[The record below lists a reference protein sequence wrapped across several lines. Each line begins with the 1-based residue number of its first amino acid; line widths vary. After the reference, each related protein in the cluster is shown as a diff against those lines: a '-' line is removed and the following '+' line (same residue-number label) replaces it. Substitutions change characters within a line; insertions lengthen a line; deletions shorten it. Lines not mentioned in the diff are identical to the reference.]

1 MVDSGVKVISNNPCK
16 VLGPKPTWNYEK
28 YKQTLVSNNQEIQ
41 LFYLWYNSRI
51 RWLITINLHCSRFSR
66 LITVKLLPLNE
77 RLECKP
83 IDRSRRH
90 TVGADRRQ
98 PTASCI
104 FCAAVRNWSRSW
116 RKMSLSC
123 NWDITISHQRASL
136 NVSQY
141 LCPHLNAKILGK
153 T

>member
-1 MVDSGVKVISNNPCK
+1 M
-16 VLGPKPTWNYEK
+16 LGPKPTWNYER
-28 YKQTLVSNNQEIQ
+28 YKHTLISNIQEIH

-104 FCAAVRNWSRSW
+104 CCAAVEIGHGVDVRWICPVIGTSQSLTRGR
-116 RKMSLSC
+116 RKMSYNTSVL
-123 NWDITISHQRASL
+123 I
-136 NVSQY
+136 
-141 LCPHLNAKILGK
+141 
-153 T
+153 